1 MRLAGPPVS
10 CKVPTP
16 NDLATAIVR
25 AVGDHD
31 DAMWLEP
38 SHGTGVFVEAIA
50 QLGVGKRRIVAVDL
64 DRNCSPADRLAQ
76 TFRGVDF
83 LRWAGETDL
92 RFDRIVGNPPFL
104 SIKTLPL
111 SLQRTAQE
119 ILDLSDEPIGR
130 GSNVWYAFVLGSLR
144 LLKKGG
150 CLAFVLPSASEF
162 ANYSS
167 AIREAIG
174 NTFASVEIYRCARPL
189 FEEVQEGTVVAV
201 ARGYQIPPCLVRRRR
216 FTTKEGLLQGLSTS
230 GQLNGHKCPARPTR
244 ASSPTT
250 PLASIAK
257 IRLGGVTGDARYFL
271 MNERRREELEL
282 PEEAFTP
289 IVSKAKHLRSHCI
302 DRKGWTDLK
311 AAGERVWLFN
321 PSPELVKSGKTKKY
335 VTLTTDSGGCNKE
348 AYKVSIRA
356 PWYCTP
362 LPQTADAFL
371 SGMSQSGPWLCVNE
385 MRKLNATNTLYVVSF
400 ETRTREHWY
409 MWALAMLSS
418 IAQKQIQ
425 RIGRRYADGLVKYEP
440 GQLGEIR
447 LPRLRDNQD
456 YRSLYGRAVR
466 SLLAGDS
473 RAAKDV
479 ADSILR

>member
-1 MRLAGPPVS
+1 MRLAGPPAS

-25 AVGDHD
+25 AVGDQD
-31 DAMWLEP
+31 NAMWLEP
-38 SHGTGVFVEAIA
+38 SHGTGVFVRAIA
-50 QLGVGKRRIVAVDL
+50 QLGVRKKRIVAVDL
-64 DRNCSPADRLAQ
+64 DRNFLPADRLAQ

-83 LRWAGETDL
+83 LRWAEETDF

-104 SIKTLPL
+104 SIKTLPP

-119 ILDLSDEPIGR
+119 TLDLSNEPIGR
-130 GSNVWYAFVLGSLR
+130 GSNTWYAFVLASLR
-144 LLKKGG
+144 VLKKGG
-150 CLAFVLPSASEF
+150 SLAFVLPSASEF

-174 NTFASVEIYRCARPL
+174 ETFGSVELYRCARPL
-189 FEEVQEGTVVAV
+189 FEDVQEGTVVAV
-201 ARGYQIPPCLVRRRR
+201 ARGYQTPPCLVRRRR
-216 FTTKEGLLQGLSTS
+216 FKTKESLLVGLSTS
-230 GQLNGHKCPARPTR
+230 GQLNGHKCPARTPQAR
-244 ASSPTT
+244 GSTT
-250 PLASIAK
+250 TLGSIAK
-257 IRLGGVTGDARYFL
+257 IRLGGVTGDAGFFL
-271 MNERRREELEL
+271 MNERRRQELRL
-282 PEEAFTP
+282 PEEALTR
-289 IVSKAKHLRSHCI
+289 IVSKAKHLRSHSI
-302 DRKGWTDLK
+302 DRQGWADLK

-321 PSPELVKSGKTKKY
+321 PSPELAKAGKTKKY
-335 VTLTTDSGGCNKE
+335 VALTPEAGGCNKE

-362 LPQTADAFL
+362 LPSPADAFL
-371 SGMSQSGPWLCVNE
+371 SGMSQGGPWLCVNE

-425 RIGRRYADGLVKYEP
+425 RIGRQYADGLVKYEP
-440 GQLGEIR
+440 GQLGEIQ
-447 LPRLRDNQD
+447 LPKLRDDED

-466 SLLAGDS
+466 LLIAGDS
-473 RAAKDV
+473 RAAKDI

>member
-1 MRLAGPPVS
+1 MRLARPPAS

-25 AVGDHD
+25 AVGDQD
-31 DAMWLEP
+31 NAMWLEP
-38 SHGTGVFVEAIA
+38 SHGTGVFVQAIA
-50 QLGVGKRRIVAVDL
+50 QLGVRKGRIVAVDL
-64 DRNCSPADRLAQ
+64 DRNFVPADRLAQ

-83 LRWAGETDL
+83 LRWAEATDL

-130 GSNVWYAFVLGSLR
+130 GSNIWYAFVLASLR

-167 AIREAIG
+167 AIREAMSK
-174 NTFASVEIYRCARPL
+174 TFASLEIYRCARPL
-189 FEEVQEGTVVAV
+189 FKDVQEGTVVAV

-230 GQLNGHKCPARPTR
+230 GQLNGHKCPARTPR
-244 ASSPTT
+244 AGGSSTT
-250 PLASIAK
+250 LASIAK

-271 MNERRREELEL
+271 MNERRREELDL
-282 PEEAFTP
+282 PEEALTP

-302 DRKGWTDLK
+302 DRQGWTDLK
-311 AAGERVWLFN
+311 VAGERIWLFN
-321 PSPELVKSGKTKKY
+321 PSPELVKKGKTKKY
-335 VTLTTDSGGCNKE
+335 VTLTPDAGGCNKE

-440 GQLGEIR
+440 GQLGEIQ
-447 LPRLRDNQD
+447 LPKLRDDED
-456 YRSLYGRAVR
+456 YRSLYRCAVR
-466 SLLAGDS
+466 LLIAGDS
-473 RAAKDV
+473 RGAKDI
-479 ADSILR
+479 ADSILP

>member
-1 MRLAGPPVS
+1 MRLAGPPVC

-16 NDLATAIVR
+16 NDLAMAIVR

-31 DAMWLEP
+31 NAIWLEP
-38 SHGTGVFVEAIA
+38 SHGTGVFVKAIA
-50 QLGVGKRRIVAVDL
+50 QLGVRKRRIVAVDL
-64 DRNCSPADRLAQ
+64 DRNYLPADRLAR

-83 LRWAGETDL
+83 LRWADETDF

-104 SIKTLPL
+104 SIKTLPP
-111 SLQRTAQE
+111 SLQRTAKE
-119 ILDLSDEPIGR
+119 ILDLSNKPIGR
-130 GSNVWYAFVLGSLR
+130 GANIWYAFVLASLR

-174 NTFASVEIYRCARPL
+174 KTFASLEIYRCARPL
-189 FEEVQEGTVVAV
+189 FEGVQEGTVVAV
-201 ARGYQIPPCLVRRRR
+201 ARGYQVPPCLVRRRR
-216 FTTKEGLLQGLSTS
+216 FTTKEGLLQGLATS
-230 GQLNGHKCPARPTR
+230 GQLNGHKCPARPPRT
-244 ASSPTT
+244 SGPTT

-271 MNERRREELEL
+271 MNQGRREELEL
-282 PEEAFTP
+282 PDEAFTP

-302 DRKGWTDLK
+302 NRQGWTDLK

-335 VTLTTDSGGCNKE
+335 VTLTTDAGGCNKE
-348 AYKVSIRA
+348 AYKVSIRT

-371 SGMSQSGPWLCVNE
+371 SGMSQSGPWLCINE
-385 MRKLNATNTLYVVSF
+385 MRKLNATNTLYVVIF
-400 ETRTREHWY
+400 GDRTREHWY
-409 MWALAMLSS
+409 MWALALMSS
-418 IAQKQIQ
+418 IAQKQIR

-440 GQLGEIR
+440 GQLGEIQ
-447 LPRLRDNQD
+447 LPKLNEDAD
-456 YRSLYGRAVR
+456 FRSLYQRAIQAF
-466 SLLAGDS
+466 LAGDS
-473 RAAKDV
+473 RTAKDI
-479 ADSILR
+479 ADSIRQ